1 MASLDDRLS
10 ALQAHDTQFTGI
22 AFVNVIRPGTTSE
35 PCDPFMLRVY
45 FQTDI
50 RKLTPPFSGTDA
62 VELTPASIVIHEAS
76 GDPNVPDLPVLSL
89 LGYGPEDPHPA
100 GVDPCLRY
108 LDLTV
113 NGPKDFRKYR
123 LRIDDPRANP
133 SPGSPPFSRIDPFF
147 NDVVFSF
154 QVGCDDNLDCAP
166 AALECPLEQPVDFP
180 VDYLA
185 RDFVSL
191 RNALLDFAA
200 HRYPEWQLPI
210 EADVGSVLMEVF
222 AALGDEFSY
231 IQDRYAREA
240 FLETATERRSLR
252 KKARLLDY
260 DIHDGRSA
268 TTLLAIEVAPNP
280 GSEPTAIQ
288 AIVSGSQVWALT
300 EGAPPVAFEVGL
312 GLRDPVDKKFAVSFG
327 WNPEQLAPHWLDG
340 SARCLEIGATE
351 VLVEGIIPEVSVQ
364 EVLDDIVAG
373 NRLMLLRTDPDDPS
387 LPRRRHFVHV
397 LGFET
402 AFDPL
407 AVDPITSAV
416 GLTLTRIKWAAQDA
430 LPFQIDQAFLKLSLN
445 IVPATAGERRV
456 SHFTC
461 RPAAT
466 ALPHTVAAV
475 EREGPLALQLDP
487 AVLQERPTVFLFS
500 LQESDTSGLGFLG
513 PSLRETLPE
522 VRLEEE
528 VAASSPWTFLRSLL
542 EAAPDAQSF
551 TLEDGSWRRI
561 IGFSEGGEEFVHQ
574 DYASGRGYTLRF
586 GDGVFGK
593 PPPEG
598 TAFKVTYRLNPGALA
613 NVAADTINRVSVD
626 GVPVTLPL
634 PPTVMAVTNP
644 WPVLDGADP
653 ESASDIK
660 LLTPEAFRADYFF
673 AVTPDDYAVQT
684 ARLPFVQRG
693 SARLRWTGSWNTV
706 FASADPFGS
715 FTLSDSQRAELEGWL
730 DCVRQAGRDVVVQD
744 PEFRTLDLEITICV
758 EPFAYAGEVTR
769 LVSEALLGRRGARP
783 KKGFFDPDN
792 FTFGTQLQRSA
803 LEAVIQD
810 VPGVRAVLG
819 IRIRSRGRAEFENFD
834 RFTLEDLAPNEVIEL
849 ENDPAHPERGTLRIL
864 TEGGA

>member
-10 ALQAHDTQFTGI
+10 VLQANDASFTGV
-22 AFVNVIRPGTTSE
+22 AFVHVTAPNTTFE
-35 PCDPFMLRVY
+35 PCDPFILRVY
-45 FQTDI
+45 FLTDI
-50 RKLTPPFSGTDA
+50 RKLVPPFTGTGA
-62 VELTPASIVIHEAS
+62 VPLTPASFVIHEAS
-76 GDPNVPDLPVLSL
+76 GDPNVANLPVIGSLSF
-89 LGYGPEDPHPA
+89 GPEDPPPA
-100 GVDPCLRY
+100 GVDPCLRFV
-108 LDLTV
+108 DIAV
-113 NGPKDFRKYR
+113 KRPNDFRRYR
-123 LRIDDPRANP
+123 LRIDDPRVNATP
-133 SPGSPPFSRIDPFF
+133 AQLSRIDPFF
-147 NDVVFSF
+147 NDVEFSF
-154 QVGCDDNLDCAP
+154 QVGCDENLDCAP
-166 AALECPLEQPVDFP
+166 ATPECPVEAPVDFP

-210 EADVGSVLMEVF
+210 EADVGSVLMETF

-268 TTLLAIEVAPNP
+268 TTLLAVEVAPNP
-280 GSEPTAIQ
+280 GSDPDAIQ
-288 AIVSGSQVWALT
+288 GIVSGSQVWALT

-312 GLRDPVDKKFAVSFG
+312 GLRDPTGKEFPVSSA
-327 WNPEQLAPHWLDG
+327 WNPDRLLPHWLDG
-340 SARCLEIGATE
+340 SARCLNLGATE
-351 VLVEGIIPEVSVQ
+351 VLVEGLIPQIGESPVI
-364 EVLDDIVAG
+364 DDLAAG
-373 NRLMLLRTDPDDPS
+373 NRLLLLRTDPDDPS

-397 LGFET
+397 IAFEA

-407 AVDPITSAV
+407 SLDPLTSTL
-416 GLTLTRIKWAAQDA
+416 GLPLTRIRWAAEDA
-430 LPFQIDQAFLKLSLN
+430 LPFQIDQAFLKLNLN
-445 IVPATAGERRV
+445 IVPATAGERR
-456 SHFTC
+456 SARFTC
-461 RPAAT
+461 RPASPD
-466 ALPHTVAAV
+466 ALHEPAV
-475 EREGPLALQLDP
+475 EREGPLPLQLDP

-500 LQESDTSGLGFLG
+500 LKETDTGGLGFLG

-522 VRLEEE
+522 IRLQDE
-528 VAASSPWTFLRSLL
+528 ADPTSPWTFLRSLL
-542 EAAPDAQSF
+542 EASPGSQSF
-551 TLEDGSWRRI
+551 TLEDGTWRRI
-561 IGFSEGGEEFVHQ
+561 IGFRNGGEEFVHR
-574 DYASGRGYTLRF
+574 DYASGKGYTLRF

-593 PPPEG
+593 PPAEG
-598 TAFKVTYRLNPGALA
+598 SQFTVSYRLNPGALA
-613 NVAADTINRVSVD
+613 NVSADTITRVSVE
-626 GVPVTLPL
+626 GVPVSRPM
-634 PPTVMAVTNP
+634 PQTVTAVTNP

-660 LLTPEAFRADYFF
+660 LLTPEAFRAEFFF
-673 AVTPDDYAVQT
+673 AVTPDDYAIQT

-715 FTLSDSQRAELEGWL
+715 FTLSDLQRSELEGWL
-730 DCVRQAGRDVVVQD
+730 DCVRQAGRDVIVKD

-758 EPFAYAGEVTR
+758 EPFAYAGEVVR
-769 LVSEALLGRRGARP
+769 LVSEALLGKRGARP

-792 FTFGTQLQRSA
+792 FTFGTQLHRSA
-803 LEAVIQD
+803 LEATIQD

-834 RFTLEDLAPNEVIEL
+834 RFTLEDLGPNEVIEL